1 MQIDHMQDDV
11 FMSVTEAMALAGEAM
26 ETGTTETLLVVSLSD
41 DGDSAIL
48 GGDTR
53 PDAVERLQEL
63 LNQLA
68 ERTAESPEVLHI
80 TG

>member
-11 FMSVTEAMALAGEAM
+11 FISVTEAMALAGEAM
-26 ETGTTETLLVVSLSD
+26 EAGTTETLLVVSLSG

-48 GGDTR
+48 GGDTSAG
-53 PDAVERLQEL
+53 AVERLHEL
-63 LNQLA
+63 LSQLA
-68 ERTAESPEVLHI
+68 ERTVESPEVLHI